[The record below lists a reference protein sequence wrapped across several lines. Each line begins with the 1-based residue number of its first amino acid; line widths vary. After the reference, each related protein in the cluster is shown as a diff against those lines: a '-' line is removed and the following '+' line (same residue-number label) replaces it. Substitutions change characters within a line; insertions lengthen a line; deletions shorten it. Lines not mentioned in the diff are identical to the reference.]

1 MWSMGC
7 TIYEL
12 ATGKILFPGRT
23 NNHMLLLMQRLR
35 GKPHAKQLKK
45 CQFASQ
51 HFEDYHTFL
60 STEFDTNTGESI
72 VKRVNTT
79 HPTEDMR
86 AKLLPGDMAKRIRP
100 DELKQTMQLI
110 DLLNRMLE
118 MDPAKRITPL
128 DALQHA
134 FVQ

>member
-35 GKPHAKQLKK
+35 GKPHVKQLKK
-45 CQFASQ
+45 CEFASQ

-60 STEFDTNTGESI
+60 STEYDTTTGESI

-79 HPTEDMR
+79 RPTEDLR
-86 AKLLPGDMAKRIRP
+86 AKLIQGDAAKHMHSE
-100 DELKQTMQLI
+100 ELRQTTLLI

-118 MDPAKRITPL
+118 LDPAKRITPL

>member
-1 MWSMGC
+1 MGC

-12 ATGKILFPGRT
+12 ATGQILFPGKT
-23 NNHMLLLMQRLR
+23 NNHMLLLIQRLR
-35 GKPHAKQLKK
+35 GKPLAKQLKK
-45 CQFASQ
+45 CEFVSQ

-60 STEFDTNTGESI
+60 STEVDTATGDTI

-79 HPTEDMR
+79 HPTEDLR
-86 AKLLPGDMAKRIRP
+86 ERFLPGDLAKRMRP
-100 DELKQTMQLI
+100 DDLQQTQLLV
-110 DLLNRMLE
+110 DLLLRMLE
-118 MDPAKRITPL
+118 LDPSKRITPL